1 MIEAEKFYREVALK
15 IHSSLDPEE
24 AIKAAFNYMKNYIPM
39 DMMGMYQLSDSED
52 MSLKVF
58 SVARHGHSQI
68 LPEPVHPSKPIMWM
82 NRFDAVILA
91 EFENQYPGTV
101 KFDHCGKFPIQLL
114 KLFPDIANSSLMKM
128 DLKSENANKCV
139 LLIAK
144 KGIEIYTQ
152 RHADL
157 LQSVH
162 QPFSIA
168 INNALRYREL
178 MQIKENLAS
187 ENLEMKNDLKRSLG
201 EQIVGADFGLRQ
213 VMEMVNTVARTTSP
227 VLLLGETGSGKE
239 LIAKSIHQ
247 TSPRRDNPFVCVQ
260 CGAMPETLLDNELF
274 GHEKGSYTGA
284 ISSKK
289 GRFERANGGT
299 IFLDE
304 IGELSVDAQVRL
316 LRVLQEKEFER
327 IGGQQTMKVNVRIIA
342 ATHRDLQKMVKQGSF
357 REDLWFRL
365 NVFPIEIPPLRDRK
379 ADIPALVQHFI
390 LRKSRELNLP
400 LQQALAPGTLDKMM
414 QYHWPGNVRELQ
426 NLIERALIVSAGKPL
441 EIHSDF
447 AQEENSFRPITGS
460 RFLTL
465 EELTRKHLQAALE
478 QTNGRIE
485 GEDGAARLLGLNPS
499 TLRSK
504 LRKFKILFGR
514 H

>member
-1 MIEAEKFYREVALK
+1 
-15 IHSSLDPEE
+15 
-24 AIKAAFNYMKNYIPM
+24 
-39 DMMGMYQLSDSED
+39 
-52 MSLKVF
+52 
-58 SVARHGHSQI
+58 
-68 LPEPVHPSKPIMWM
+68 
-82 NRFDAVILA
+82 
-91 EFENQYPGTV
+91 
-101 KFDHCGKFPIQLL
+101 
-114 KLFPDIANSSLMKM
+114 
-128 DLKSENANKCV
+128 
-139 LLIAK
+139 
-144 KGIEIYTQ
+144 
-152 RHADL
+152 
-157 LQSVH
+157 
-162 QPFSIA
+162 
-168 INNALRYREL
+168 
-178 MQIKENLAS
+178 
-187 ENLEMKNDLKRSLG
+187 
-201 EQIVGADFGLRQ
+201 
-213 VMEMVNTVARTTSP
+213 
-227 VLLLGETGSGKE
+227 
-239 LIAKSIHQ
+239 
-247 TSPRRDNPFVCVQ
+247 
-260 CGAMPETLLDNELF
+260 
-274 GHEKGSYTGA
+274 
-284 ISSKK
+284 
-289 GRFERANGGT
+289 
-299 IFLDE
+299 
-304 IGELSVDAQVRL
+304 
-316 LRVLQEKEFER
+316 
-327 IGGQQTMKVNVRIIA
+327 VRIIA

-379 ADIPALVQHFI
+379 ADIPALVQYFI

>member
-1 MIEAEKFYREVALK
+1 
-15 IHSSLDPEE
+15 
-24 AIKAAFNYMKNYIPM
+24 
-39 DMMGMYQLSDSED
+39 
-52 MSLKVF
+52 
-58 SVARHGHSQI
+58 
-68 LPEPVHPSKPIMWM
+68 
-82 NRFDAVILA
+82 
-91 EFENQYPGTV
+91 
-101 KFDHCGKFPIQLL
+101 
-114 KLFPDIANSSLMKM
+114 
-128 DLKSENANKCV
+128 
-139 LLIAK
+139 
-144 KGIEIYTQ
+144 
-152 RHADL
+152 
-157 LQSVH
+157 
-162 QPFSIA
+162 
-168 INNALRYREL
+168 
-178 MQIKENLAS
+178 
-187 ENLEMKNDLKRSLG
+187 
-201 EQIVGADFGLRQ
+201 
-213 VMEMVNTVARTTSP
+213 
-227 VLLLGETGSGKE
+227 
-239 LIAKSIHQ
+239 
-247 TSPRRDNPFVCVQ
+247 
-260 CGAMPETLLDNELF
+260 MPETLLDNELF

-327 IGGQQTMKVNVRIIA
+327 IGGQQTIKVNVRIIA

-379 ADIPALVQHFI
+379 ADIPALVQYFI

-441 EIHSDF
+441 EILSDF

>member
-1 MIEAEKFYREVALK
+1 
-15 IHSSLDPEE
+15 
-24 AIKAAFNYMKNYIPM
+24 
-39 DMMGMYQLSDSED
+39 
-52 MSLKVF
+52 
-58 SVARHGHSQI
+58 
-68 LPEPVHPSKPIMWM
+68 
-82 NRFDAVILA
+82 
-91 EFENQYPGTV
+91 
-101 KFDHCGKFPIQLL
+101 
-114 KLFPDIANSSLMKM
+114 
-128 DLKSENANKCV
+128 
-139 LLIAK
+139 
-144 KGIEIYTQ
+144 
-152 RHADL
+152 
-157 LQSVH
+157 
-162 QPFSIA
+162 
-168 INNALRYREL
+168 
-178 MQIKENLAS
+178 
-187 ENLEMKNDLKRSLG
+187 
-201 EQIVGADFGLRQ
+201 
-213 VMEMVNTVARTTSP
+213 MEMVNTVARTTSP

-327 IGGQQTMKVNVRIIA
+327 IGGQQTIKVNVRIIA

-441 EIHSDF
+441 EILSDF